1 MAMKVI
7 MLVCLCPFF
16 FIMYFILKYYMQPNQ
31 KYCCGVT
38 LTKEQ
43 REDEAVQ
50 RIVAGCTPAMRRQL
64 AVLLILSLLSCLIP
78 WDSVFIFAFMM
89 LTLYSVF
96 CFYVPFVKANIQ
108 LKRLK
113 QERGWKQAAGG
124 QTYVELGPVTG
135 VRRVKFLQF
144 LPAIL
149 ISLALFG
156 IALWR
161 GGEERIY
168 TYAGIVGTLALLT
181 PLFYLAAL
189 LMDRQ
194 KVDVI
199 SLESDV
205 NLNYARAK
213 KEQWKNFWV
222 ICAWL
227 NTVYTACT
235 LLFFCFERVRF
246 DLFIAAS
253 VVYTVIPA
261 ILLLRLLKES
271 QKLDR
276 IYEAKRDIAETDDD
290 DHWIGGFLY
299 YNPKDGHS
307 MVNVRYGMGTTCNMA
322 KPLGKGMIIIGVL
335 VFLSMPIIG
344 IWCMLEEFTPLS
356 LSVKEGVLTASQ
368 IRIEYEIPL
377 EEIENVVW
385 LEELPKLERISGTG
399 MGMVKKGNYRVPYEG
414 RCKVFLNPQNEYFIR
429 IETADGVYYF
439 SGADDEETAEVYGL
453 LTDG

>member
-1 MAMKVI
+1 MAMKLI
-7 MLVCLCPFF
+7 MLACLCPFF

-50 RIVAGCTPAMRRQL
+50 RIVAECIPGMRRQL

-78 WDSVFIFAFMM
+78 WDSVFIFAWMM

-96 CFYVPFVKANIQ
+96 CFYVPFVKANIR

-124 QTYVELGPVTG
+124 QTYVELGPVAG
-135 VRRVKFLQF
+135 VRRVKPLQF
-144 LPAIL
+144 LPAVL

-161 GGEERIY
+161 GGKEHIY
-168 TYAGIVGTLALLT
+168 AYAGIVGTLALCTL
-181 PLFYLAAL
+181 LFYLAAL

-235 LLFFCFERVRF
+235 LLLFCFERVRF
-246 DLFIAAS
+246 DLFLAAT
-253 VVYTVIPA
+253 VIYTVIPI
-261 ILLLRLLKES
+261 ILLLRLFKET

-276 IYEAKRDIAETDDD
+276 IYEAKRDITETDDD

-307 MVNVRYGMGTTCNMA
+307 IVNVRYGMGTTCNMA
-322 KPLGKGMIIIGVL
+322 KPLGKVMMIIGVL

-368 IRIEYEIPL
+368 IKIEYEIPL

-385 LEELPKLERISGTG
+385 LEELPKLERISGTS

-429 IETADGVYYF
+429 IETADGIYYF
-439 SGADDEETAEVYGL
+439 SGENDEKTAAVYGL